1 VVDSPAHCVDAADPR
16 TGVHAVQVDTGQGRR
31 AVRIDCAFWPTCN
44 VGVAEILGNALA
56 CSSSC
61 PTRASSIA
69 PTGGGVAG
77 VYHFSRCKWSSY
89 PLAGSKG
96 ISLIARVA
104 ATLRDVV
111 GDGAGGVVAAHP
123 RARIH
128 AVLVHTGKVARTL
141 SVDHALRLTLD
152 VWVASIVPDAGT
164 TGRLADLPAHG
175 IDTTW

>member
-1 VVDSPAHCVDAADPR
+1 VVDSPTHCIDAADPR
-16 TGVHAVQVDTGQGRR
+16 TGVHTVQVDTGQGRW

-44 VGVAEILGNALA
+44 VGVAKILGNALA

-77 VYHFSRCKWSSY
+77 VYDFSRCKWSSY
-89 PLAGSKG
+89 PPAGSKG
-96 ISLIARVA
+96 ISLIPRVT
-104 ATLRDVV
+104 ATLWGVV
-111 GDGAGGVVAAHP
+111 GDGACGVVATHP
-123 RARIH
+123 RARVH

-141 SVDHALRLTLD
+141 SIDYTLRLTLN

-164 TGRLADLPAHG
+164 TG
-175 IDTTW
+175 